1 MTADADINHLAED
14 VFANILHYKLI
25 AGKFQCG
32 AAKLFDVFW
41 LVDI

>member
-25 AGKFQCG
+25 AGTFQ
-32 AAKLFDVFW
+32 
-41 LVDI
+41 